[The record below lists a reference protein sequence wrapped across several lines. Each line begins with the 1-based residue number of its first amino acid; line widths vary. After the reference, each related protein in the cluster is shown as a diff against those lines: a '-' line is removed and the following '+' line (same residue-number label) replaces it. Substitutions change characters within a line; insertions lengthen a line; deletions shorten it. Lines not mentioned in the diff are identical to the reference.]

1 MGKEPNEDLVDAAE
15 RQLPAFLRL
24 RGRRNGS
31 LGWVILSVIGVGLIA
46 FGIAGLVLP
55 LAPGVIP
62 ILIGLILLGLVNNTV
77 RSWINRSEAHLPRK
91 YRLWLRRRLR
101 KNHHSTHRT

>member
-1 MGKEPNEDLVDAAE
+1 MTKKSNEDFVSAAE
-15 RQLPAFLRL
+15 QQLPAFLRL

-31 LGWVILSVIGVGLIA
+31 VGWVVLSVIGVGLIA

-62 ILIGLILLGLVNNTV
+62 IIIGLILLGLVNDTV
-77 RSWINRSEAHLPRK
+77 RSWINRGETHLPRK

-101 KNHHSTHRT
+101 KNHQSTHRT